1 MTALDTRDIYGAIS
15 ALASSLDLTA
25 RYHLAADPTMRK
37 SALDDARRAKELL
50 DRAIVRATEGN
61 R

>member
-1 MTALDTRDIYGAIS
+1 MIALDTRDIYGAIS
-15 ALASSLDLTA
+15 ALAAALDQTA
-25 RYHLAADPTMRK
+25 RYHLTAMPDMRGAAL
-37 SALDDARRAKELL
+37 AEAYRAKELL